1 MEDVDHDVVK
11 FLINL
16 FSCPGKSHGVL
27 AHLQCGCGNTASV
40 CGFTRHEENTVL
52 LKVCCCI
59 KSSRHVST
67 LNDIFAAV
75 CNQCFSSVKT
85 KLVLSSTWKIDITF
99 DVPDAKSLCVSSTL
113 NTVSVLFDTSTFN
126 FFDVFYNVKVDSVR
140 IVDISV
146 GVVHCNNFG
155 TKLSSFLNS
164 VNSYVTGTCYNDSF
178 SFYGII
184 VCFCDLVEHVYN
196 TVTGSLCTDQGTAE
210 GETFTCENTLIE
222 TADSLVLSEEI
233 SDLTSADTD
242 ITSRNIC
249 ICADIFAKLCHKALA
264 ECHNLSV
271 RFALRIEVGATFS
284 TTDRKACQR
293 VFEDL
298 LKAKKFQD
306 TLVYGRMES

>member
-1 MEDVDHDVVK
+1 MEDIDHDVVE

-27 AHLQCGCGNTASV
+27 AHLKCRCGNTASV

-59 KSSRHVST
+59 KSSRHVCT
-67 LNDIFAAV
+67 FNDVFAAI

-85 KLVLSSTWKIDITF
+85 KLVLSSTWKVDITF
-99 DVPDAKSLCVSSTL
+99 DIPDAKSLSVGSTL
-113 NTVSVLFDTSTFN
+113 NTVCIFFDTSTFY
-126 FFDVFYNVKVDSVR
+126 FFDILYDVKVDSVR

-146 GVVHCNNFG
+146 GVVHCNNLG

-164 VNSYVTGTCYNDSF
+164 VNSYITGTCYNDCF

-184 VCFCDLVEHVYN
+184 VSFGDLVEHVYN
-196 TVTGSLCTDQGTAE
+196 TVTGSLCTDQGTSE
-210 GETFTCENTLIE
+210 GKTLSCKDTLIKA
-222 TADSLVLSEEI
+222 TDSLILSEEI
-233 SDLTSADTD
+233 TDLTSADTD
-242 ITSRNIC
+242 VTSRNIC

-271 RFALRIEVGATFS
+271 RFTLRIEVGATFS
-284 TTDRKACQR
+284 TADRKTCKR
-293 VFEDL
+293 VFKGL
-298 LKAKKFQD
+298 LKTKEFQD
-306 TLVYGRMES
+306 TLIYRRMES